1 MKIFF
6 ATVAAALFL
15 SGCAAPVYKHD
26 VQGLQR
32 SEAINFVD
40 ARPKAESEQKIFS
53 LMITSDAY
61 ATYRYSTSTL
71 DPSAVRLFKHKIY
84 EKFPDSAK
92 PVDVKVY
99 HFVSY
104 MNLQASLKRTAIGSI
119 FGGVG
124 AAVAAGTQNYNADFK
139 VVDVN
144 REQFDAITED
154 NEYTKSFFSE
164 AENPNKAPVFIV
176 YIDADINGKRS
187 FVRGISPTA
196 RSDGKNS
203 YLYVV
208 ENTIAAFLSKY

>member
-1 MKIFF
+1 MKILL
-6 ATVAAALFL
+6 ATAAAAIFL

-40 ARPKAESEQKIFS
+40 ARPKAESEQKLFS
-53 LMITSDAY
+53 ALITSDAY

-71 DPSAVRLFKHKIY
+71 DPSAVRLFQHKIY
-84 EKFPDSAK
+84 EKFHGNVT

-104 MNLQASLKRTAIGSI
+104 MNLQSSFRRTAIGSI

-139 VVDVN
+139 VADVN
-144 REQFDAITED
+144 REIFDAITDD

-164 AENPNKAPVFIV
+164 QENPSKAPVFIV

-187 FVRGISPTA
+187 FIRGISPTT
-196 RSDGKNS
+196 RNDGKNS

-208 ENTIAAFLSKY
+208 ENTISSFLSKY